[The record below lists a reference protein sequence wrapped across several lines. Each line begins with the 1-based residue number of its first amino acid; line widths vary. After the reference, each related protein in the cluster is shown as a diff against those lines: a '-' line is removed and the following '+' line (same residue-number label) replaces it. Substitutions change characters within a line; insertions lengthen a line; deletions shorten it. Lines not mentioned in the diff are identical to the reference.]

1 MLKIGKLFVLFVFV
15 NSCNSAAVYF
25 YFLPQDR
32 ELLKPMMK
40 LIANMHGNEAVGREM
55 LLSLSSYLLR
65 NYGTDPRVTAILD
78 TTDLHILPS
87 LNPDGFEASLKGVCR
102 GYQLGTGRHN
112 GNNVDLNRAFPSW
125 DDLSESSE
133 VLKNRSEP
141 EVAAVIDW
149 VLSQP
154 FVLSANFHDGAVVA
168 NYPYDDSHQR
178 NGFKV
183 SCGMARYEVLMII
196 FSVSDP

>member
-1 MLKIGKLFVLFVFV
+1 
-15 NSCNSAAVYF
+15 
-25 YFLPQDR
+25 
-32 ELLKPMMK
+32 MMK

-55 LLSLSSYLLR
+55 LLALSSFLLR
-65 NYGTDPRVTAILD
+65 NYGADPRVTAILD
-78 TTDLHILPS
+78 TTDLHILAS
-87 LNPDGFEASLKGVCR
+87 LNPDGFEASTKGVCR

-125 DDLSESSE
+125 DDLSESTE

-141 EVAAVIDW
+141 EVTAVIDW

-168 NYPYDDSHQR
+168 NYPYDDSHHSIGIKADTVR
-178 NGFKV
+178 
-183 SCGMARYEVLMII
+183 
-196 FSVSDP
+196 

>member
-1 MLKIGKLFVLFVFV
+1 M
-15 NSCNSAAVYF
+15 
-25 YFLPQDR
+25 
-32 ELLKPMMK
+32 LKPMMK

-55 LLSLSSYLLR
+55 LLALSSFLLR
-65 NYGTDPRVTAILD
+65 NYGADPRVTAILD
-78 TTDLHILPS
+78 TTDLHILAS
-87 LNPDGFEASLKGVCR
+87 LNPDGFEASTKGVCR

-125 DDLSESSE
+125 DDLSESTE

-141 EVAAVIDW
+141 EVTAVIDW

-168 NYPYDDSHQR
+168 NYPYDDSHHS
-178 NGFKV
+178 NGIKV
-183 SCGMARYEVLMII
+183 GCEMMEGLTIMITI
-196 FSVSDP
+196 FSL